1 MNRFK
6 YVDIVYKL
14 KLYNNNNNNKTMR
27 HITCISNMYNKIK
40 LIWFINT
47 KLELTIR
54 PTYEVNKTVN
64 KIIDSIYDKFI

>member
-14 KLYNNNNNNKTMR
+14 KLYNNNNNKTIR
-27 HITCISNMYNKIK
+27 HITYISNMYNKIK
-40 LIWFINT
+40 LIWFIDT
-47 KLELTIR
+47 KLKLAIR

-64 KIIDSIYDKFI
+64 KNY